1 MKMLHL
7 IVEFTYSFANLPVNH
22 NLLFYLI
29 FVSLF
34 FQKKL
39 FPQVKQDKIIIEGA
53 RENNLKNISLSIPRN
68 KITVVT
74 GVSGSGKSSLVFDTL
89 FAEGQRR
96 YVESLSSYAR
106 QFLGK
111 LKKPDVEKITGI
123 PPAVA
128 IEQKTIQGNNRST
141 VGTITEIYDYLQLLF
156 AKIGRTYSPVSG
168 TEVKKHTTEDVV
180 DFLKTLEENTKIFI
194 EIPIKKVTFSDIAE
208 EINKYSQKGFIR
220 LSCKNK
226 AIFISDFE
234 KNPGICQ
241 KETIA
246 ILVDRIKI
254 KKDNATFSR
263 LYESVEIAFKEVG
276 ECQIKYWTNN
286 EIKTK
291 LFNNRFEADGITF
304 IEPSYHFFS
313 FNNPLGACPVCQ
325 GYGNIIDYSEDL
337 VFPDKN
343 LSVYEDGIAPWR
355 GEKSKKYKEQLIKNA
370 HKFNFPIYKPIKD
383 LTCKQLDLLWQGNKY
398 FTGLRDFFKMIE
410 AKIYK
415 VQARVFISRF
425 RSQTVCPACH
435 GGRLRKETAYVK
447 IGGKNI
453 QELIEMELEDLF
465 LFFKNLNLTEN
476 EYNIA
481 KHILYEITKRLDLL
495 LKVGLGYLTLNRT
508 TNTLSGGEAQRI
520 RLANSIGSSL
530 MGTLYILDE
539 PSIGLH
545 HSDTDKLIK
554 VLKQL
559 RDIGNT
565 VVVVEHD
572 EQIIREA
579 DYLIDL
585 GPLAGINGGKIM
597 FSDIPDKLKNYN
609 TLTAQ
614 YLYGKRKIKVPTTR
628 RPWSNYISLTGA
640 TEHNLK
646 LEHHTVKFPL
656 NVITVITGVSGSGK
670 SSLMNDILYK
680 ALKNVINEEN
690 KPTGNFKQIDGDL
703 HLIKHVELVDQ
714 KPIGKSSR
722 SNPVTYIKAYDEV
735 RKLFASQHKAK
746 FNGFTPAYFSF
757 NVDGGRCENCK
768 GEGVIKIDMQF
779 MADVYLTCDVCGG
792 KRFKEEVLEVTY
804 RGENIADILEMT
816 IDEAIDFFSKDNN
829 NLAQSIKK
837 KLSYLQEV
845 GLGYLQLGQSSVT
858 LSGGE
863 SQRIKLAYFLS
874 KEKKEHTLFLFDEP
888 TTGLH
893 FYDIEKLLIAFDK
906 LIKRGNTIIVIEH
919 NPEIIK
925 YADWI
930 IDLGPG
936 GGKHGGKIVVEGT
949 PEKVSKCEKSFTGKM
964 LKQYLEH

>member
-1 MKMLHL
+1 
-7 IVEFTYSFANLPVNH
+7 
-22 NLLFYLI
+22 
-29 FVSLF
+29 
-34 FQKKL
+34 
-39 FPQVKQDKIIIEGA
+39 
-53 RENNLKNISLSIPRN
+53 
-68 KITVVT
+68 
-74 GVSGSGKSSLVFDTL
+74 
-89 FAEGQRR
+89 
-96 YVESLSSYAR
+96 
-106 QFLGK
+106 
-111 LKKPDVEKITGI
+111 
-123 PPAVA
+123 
-128 IEQKTIQGNNRST
+128 
-141 VGTITEIYDYLQLLF
+141 
-156 AKIGRTYSPVSG
+156 
-168 TEVKKHTTEDVV
+168 
-180 DFLKTLEENTKIFI
+180 
-194 EIPIKKVTFSDIAE
+194 
-208 EINKYSQKGFIR
+208 
-220 LSCKNK
+220 
-226 AIFISDFE
+226 
-234 KNPGICQ
+234 
-241 KETIA
+241 
-246 ILVDRIKI
+246 
-254 KKDNATFSR
+254 
-263 LYESVEIAFKEVG
+263 
-276 ECQIKYWTNN
+276 
-286 EIKTK
+286 
-291 LFNNRFEADGITF
+291 
-304 IEPSYHFFS
+304 
-313 FNNPLGACPVCQ
+313 
-325 GYGNIIDYSEDL
+325 
-337 VFPDKN
+337 
-343 LSVYEDGIAPWR
+343 
-355 GEKSKKYKEQLIKNA
+355 
-370 HKFNFPIYKPIKD
+370 
-383 LTCKQLDLLWQGNKY
+383 
-398 FTGLRDFFKMIE
+398 
-410 AKIYK
+410 
-415 VQARVFISRF
+415 
-425 RSQTVCPACH
+425 
-435 GGRLRKETAYVK
+435 
-447 IGGKNI
+447 
-453 QELIEMELEDLF
+453 
-465 LFFKNLNLTEN
+465 
-476 EYNIA
+476 
-481 KHILYEITKRLDLL
+481 
-495 LKVGLGYLTLNRT
+495 
-508 TNTLSGGEAQRI
+508 
-520 RLANSIGSSL
+520 
-530 MGTLYILDE
+530 
-539 PSIGLH
+539 
-545 HSDTDKLIK
+545 
-554 VLKQL
+554 
-559 RDIGNT
+559 
-565 VVVVEHD
+565 VEHD